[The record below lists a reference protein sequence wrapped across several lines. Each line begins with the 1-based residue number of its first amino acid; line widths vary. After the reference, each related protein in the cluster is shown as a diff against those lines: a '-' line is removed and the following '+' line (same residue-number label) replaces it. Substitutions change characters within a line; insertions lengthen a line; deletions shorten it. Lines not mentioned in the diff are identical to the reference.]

1 MAAVAPKL
9 TADDLMTL
17 QITRVIFHDVP
28 HRPRNAEVKPGL
40 SDVETDI
47 SGPKIVHV
55 RDRLKI
61 ALGSPR
67 AYPIQFVANSS
78 SPVPALIREAT
89 AAVLTSEQFVA
100 LSQKIALYL
109 FEHHSGVTSPG
120 LLAVMDCVV
129 QAEQALAILKLERKG
144 GARLEPTARGGKR
157 TYDLSVFDDLVLTQ
171 DTRFFKNALFHRTG
185 PEDDDFAALACDD
198 QSDQI
203 ASFWSRFLGCSLIE
217 LPRIATQ
224 KFFEASMNYISNGVA
239 DPVEKTAIYEAV
251 LSELN
256 SNKKHFAPKKFITDH
271 VPVKHQKAFQDF
283 LVEQKV
289 SLAQFTVDTSE
300 IKTKLARK
308 SYITNDGAVVT
319 APADKPELL
328 TIEKTRI
335 IVNDTVK
342 KVDHK

>member
-1 MAAVAPKL
+1 MPAAAPKL
-9 TADDLMTL
+9 TPDDLMTL
-17 QITRVIFHDVP
+17 EITRVIFHDVP
-28 HRPRNAEVKPGL
+28 HRPKNSEIKPSL

-47 SGPKIVHV
+47 SGPKIGHV

-67 AYPIQFVANSS
+67 AYPIHFGDSGS
-78 SPVPALIREAT
+78 SPVPALVREAT
-89 AAVLTSEQFVA
+89 ANILTSQQFVA
-100 LSQKIALYL
+100 LSQKIALHL

-120 LLAVMDCVV
+120 LLAVMDCAV
-129 QAEQALAILKLERKG
+129 QAEQAFAILKLERKS
-144 GARLEPTARGGKR
+144 GARLESIKVGGKR
-157 TYDLSVFDDLVLTQ
+157 TYDLSVLDDLVLTQ

-203 ASFWSRFLGCSLIE
+203 ASFWSKFLGCSLVE
-217 LPRIATQ
+217 LPRISTQ
-224 KFFEASMNYISNGVA
+224 KFFEASMNYISNVVA

-256 SNKKHFAPKKFITDH
+256 SNKKRFAPKTFIQDH
-271 VPVKHQKAFQDF
+271 VPVKHQKPFHDF
-283 LVEQKV
+283 LETQKV

-300 IKTKLARK
+300 IKAKLARK